1 MKKIAYLLF
10 CVALF
15 AGCNE
20 EDDIV
25 PRTEDEVFYQLPQG
39 NHDYDERIV
48 DYYNNH
54 GFYILYKFEKKDLYW
69 NNVAWTEYL
78 MGNPDFVYSAEA
90 AGYYLGEPAD
100 TNYVGQLL
108 EMCEKGCF
116 NLYPENYLDY
126 MPLRFLLCSMLS
138 NVVTAGTI
146 ITDEGAVIVRDTVK
160 INVYR
165 SFSRLAVN
173 WASSDLDTITETDK
187 LYFSKD
193 LNTEFI
199 SVLQENDV
207 FEYDEDFM
215 ITGHSY
221 SYANLLGEN
230 LFKRG
235 FLTNSTLV
243 SGNITQSRI
252 NDFMAFLKLCTVPL
266 DLLNAE
272 PAVVGSQDLEPSLIG
287 LFSRQY
293 ADEDDG
299 RVDGYT
305 GIDRIK
311 QKYEFMINLLKTEY
325 GIDTDKLQYPDL

>member
-15 AGCNE
+15 AGCND

-39 NHDYDERIV
+39 NHDYDDKIV
-48 DYYNNH
+48 EYYNKY
-54 GFYILYKFEKKDLYW
+54 GFYILYEFEEKDLYW
-69 NNVAWTEYL
+69 NNTVWTKFAESSNDYVYEATS
-78 MGNPDFVYSAEA
+78 MGTL
-90 AGYYLGEPAD
+90 LGEPAD
-100 TNYVGQLL
+100 TAYAGRVL

-126 MPLRFLLCSMLS
+126 MPLRFLLCSKLS
-138 NVVTAGTI
+138 NVVSAGAI
-146 ITDEGAVIVRDTVK
+146 ITPDGAIIIRDTVK

-193 LNTEFI
+193 LNTQFI

-221 SYANLLGEN
+221 SYAALQGEN

-252 NDFMAFLKLCTVPL
+252 NDFMAVLRLCAVPEE
-266 DLLNAE
+266 LLYAE
-272 PAVVGSQDLEPSLIG
+272 PAVVGSQDNEPSVIG

-311 QKYEFMINLLKTEY
+311 QKYEFVMNLLKTEY
-325 GIDTDKLQYPDL
+325 GIDTDKLQHPDL

>member
-15 AGCNE
+15 AGCND

-39 NHDYDERIV
+39 NHDYDDKIV
-48 DYYNNH
+48 EYYNKY
-54 GFYILYKFEKKDLYW
+54 GFYILYEFEKKDLYW
-69 NNVAWTEYL
+69 NNTVWTEFRESSSDYVYDATS
-78 MGNPDFVYSAEA
+78 MGTL
-90 AGYYLGEPAD
+90 LGEPAD
-100 TNYVGQLL
+100 PDYAGRVL

-116 NLYPENYLDY
+116 NLYPENYLNY
-126 MPLRFLLCSMLS
+126 MPLRFLLCSELN
-138 NVVTAGTI
+138 NVVTAGTV
-146 ITDEGAVIVRDTVK
+146 ITDGGAVTLRDTVK

-221 SYANLLGEN
+221 SYASLQGEN

-235 FLTNSTLV
+235 FLTQSTLV

-252 NDFMAFLKLCTVPL
+252 NDFMAILKLCAVPEE
-266 DLLNAE
+266 LLYAE
-272 PAVVGSQDLEPSLIG
+272 PATVGSQDNEPSLIG
-287 LFSRQY
+287 LFSRVY
-293 ADEDDG
+293 TDEDDG
-299 RVDGYT
+299 RADGYT

-325 GIDTDKLQYPDL
+325 GIDTDKLQHPEL